1 MAVLKMQKISI
12 CALKKD
18 RKAILEQL
26 QHLGVLE
33 VDRDKEEDA
42 FFQKMDTTGQRMKFE
57 KAATAA
63 DQALGILDAYA
74 PEKKSLL
81 SSLEG
86 KELID
91 RELEEKVQTSGP
103 DLIKTA
109 RRIYDLDREYAELK
123 AGIAK
128 IENQIESLMPWM
140 ALDGPLQEGK
150 TKRTDFLIVR
160 KNAGK
165 PAVTAGAVHADGD
178 MVLNMPCNFSHFFI
192 QFFFHFQD
200 LQKTVYISLTG
211 IGKPD
216 GKRRTVK

>member
-91 RELEEKVQTSGP
+91 RELEEKVQISGP
-103 DLIKTA
+103 ELIKTA
-109 RRIYDLDREYAELK
+109 RGIYDLDREYAELR

-128 IENQIESLMPWM
+128 IENQIESLI
-140 ALDGPLQEGK
+140 D
-150 TKRTDFLIVR
+150 R
-160 KNAGK
+160 KS
-165 PAVTAGAVHADGD
+165 VV
-178 MVLNMPCNFSHFFI
+178 
-192 QFFFHFQD
+192 
-200 LQKTVYISLTG
+200 
-211 IGKPD
+211 
-216 GKRRTVK
+216 

>member
-42 FFQKMDTTGQRMKFE
+42 FFQKMDTSGQRMKFE

-109 RRIYDLDREYAELK
+109 RRIYDAVDGIRCSASGREDK
-123 AGIAK
+123 K
-128 IENQIESLMPWM
+128 DSFDSRN
-140 ALDGPLQEGK
+140 
-150 TKRTDFLIVR
+150 
-160 KNAGK
+160 NAGR
-165 PAVTAGAVHADGD
+165 
-178 MVLNMPCNFSHFFI
+178 S
-192 QFFFHFQD
+192 
-200 LQKTVYISLTG
+200 YS
-211 IGKPD
+211 
-216 GKRRTVK
+216 

>member
-33 VDRDKEEDA
+33 VDREKEEDA

-91 RELEEKVQTSGP
+91 RELEECSDIWT
-103 DLIKTA
+103 
-109 RRIYDLDREYAELK
+109 RID
-123 AGIAK
+123 
-128 IENQIESLMPWM
+128 
-140 ALDGPLQEGK
+140 
-150 TKRTDFLIVR
+150 
-160 KNAGK
+160 
-165 PAVTAGAVHADGD
+165 
-178 MVLNMPCNFSHFFI
+178 
-192 QFFFHFQD
+192 QD
-200 LQKTVYISLTG
+200 SPRNL
-211 IGKPD
+211 
-216 GKRRTVK
+216 

>member
-33 VDRDKEEDA
+33 VDREKEEDA

-86 KELID
+86 
-91 RELEEKVQTSGP
+91 
-103 DLIKTA
+103 
-109 RRIYDLDREYAELK
+109 
-123 AGIAK
+123 
-128 IENQIESLMPWM
+128 
-140 ALDGPLQEGK
+140 
-150 TKRTDFLIVR
+150 RTDRSRVGR
-160 KNAGK
+160 KGSDIW
-165 PAVTAGAVHADGD
+165 TRID
-178 MVLNMPCNFSHFFI
+178 
-192 QFFFHFQD
+192 QD
-200 LQKTVYISLTG
+200 SPRNL
-211 IGKPD
+211 
-216 GKRRTVK
+216 